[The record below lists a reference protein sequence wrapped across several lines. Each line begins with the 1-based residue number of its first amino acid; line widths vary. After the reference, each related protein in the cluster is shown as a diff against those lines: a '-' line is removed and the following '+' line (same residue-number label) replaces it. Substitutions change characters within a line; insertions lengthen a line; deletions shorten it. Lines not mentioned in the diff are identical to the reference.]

1 MSIQFNKNITQDLHQ
16 SADLEWL
23 ETNGLGGWAM
33 GTVSGVQTRRYHS
46 LLCAALTPPVG
57 RFVLLSKLADT
68 ISTPEGIFDLDANNF
83 NGAISPT
90 GYKYI
95 ETYEQEFC
103 PIFTYKCGETV
114 LKKSIL
120 MVYGEN
126 STLVRYELDKN
137 VKQEITLKLKPFVAF
152 RDYHWHSKANTNI
165 KWSYSF
171 NEGTLKLAPYEN
183 MPELYISIPD
193 SIFHYS
199 PDWYYN
205 FLHKIELDRG
215 QDFMEDLFVYGE
227 FIVKL
232 KPGKPLDILISI
244 ADTKQRNASSL
255 FEKQVERK
263 KNLISHLDKSE
274 IFAQTLTLAADTFIV
289 ERAKNLKTIIAGYP
303 WFSDW
308 GRDTMIALPGL
319 CLATKRFDDAKKILL
334 AFAKATD
341 KGMIPNRFPDEG
353 ELPEYN
359 TVDATLWYFNA
370 INEYKLATNDT
381 EFVLKELYPVLKDI
395 INWHIKGTRYGI
407 KVDKDGLLLAGEPG
421 TQLTWM
427 DAKVGDW
434 VVTPR
439 QGKAVEINALWYN
452 ALCIMSDFSIQ
463 LNDQNTANLYKKM
476 AENAK
481 ITFNTIFINERGSL
495 YDVIDNTH
503 KDNAIRPNMVIAV
516 SLIYSMVDKKTA
528 KNILDETEKHL
539 LTNRGL
545 RSISPEDSQYVPFYE
560 GAQLQRDGSYHQGT
574 VWSWTV
580 GAYLQG
586 LLNIEGE
593 KVKPKVRKILQT
605 FESHFY
611 EAGIGTVSE
620 IFDGTAPHLPKGCMA
635 QAWGVAEWLRI
646 WTLVN

>member
-1 MSIQFNKNITQDLHQ
+1 MAIQFDKNITQDLHQ

-33 GTVSGVQTRRYHS
+33 GTISGIQTRRYHS

-57 RFVLLSKLADT
+57 RFVLLSKLADSIT
-68 ISTPEGIFDLDANNF
+68 TSEGVFDLDCNNF
-83 NGAISPT
+83 NGVVSPT
-90 GYKYI
+90 GFKYI
-95 ETYEQEFC
+95 EKYEQDLY
-103 PIFTYKCGETV
+103 PLFTFKCGDTI

-126 STLVRYELDKN
+126 TTIVRYELDAN
-137 VKQEITLKLKPFVAF
+137 AKQEISLKLKPFIAY
-152 RDYHWHSKANTNI
+152 RDYHWHSKANSDI
-165 KWSYSF
+165 KWSYNF
-171 NEGTLKLAPYEN
+171 NEGTLKLAPYAN
-183 MPELYISIPD
+183 MPDLYIQIPT
-193 SIFHYS
+193 SNFHYS

-227 FIVKL
+227 FTVKL
-232 KPGKPLDILISI
+232 KPGQPLDILISI
-244 ADTKQRNASSL
+244 EDTKGKNASKL
-255 FEKQVERK
+255 FEDQIKRK
-263 KNLISHLDKSE
+263 KKLISHLDKSDDFGK
-274 IFAQTLTLAADTFIV
+274 ILTLAADTFIV

-319 CLATKRFDDAKKILL
+319 CLTTKRFEDAKKILL

-353 ELPEYN
+353 EHPEYN
-359 TVDATLWYFNA
+359 TVDATLWYFHA

-381 EFVLKELYPVLKDI
+381 DFVFKELYPVLKDI
-395 INWHIKGTRYGI
+395 IEWHIKGTRYGI
-407 KVDKDGLLLAGEPG
+407 KVDSDGLLLAGEVG

-427 DAKVGDW
+427 DAKVDDW

-452 ALCIMSDFSIQ
+452 ALCIMAEFSTELADKKSADMYQ
-463 LNDQNTANLYKKM
+463 KM
-476 AENAK
+476 ASKAK
-481 ITFNTIFINERGSL
+481 KSFNEIFINERGSL
-495 YDVIDNTH
+495 FDVVDNTL
-503 KDNAIRPNMVIAV
+503 KDNAIRPNMAIAV
-516 SLIYSMVDKKTA
+516 SLPNSMLDKKTS
-528 KNILDETEKHL
+528 KCILDEVEKHL

-545 RSISPEDSQYVPFYE
+545 RSLSTDDKQYVPYYQ

-586 LLNIEGE
+586 LLNVEGE
-593 KVKPKVRKILQT
+593 KAKPKIKKILKS
-605 FESHFY
+605 FESHLF
-611 EAGIGTVSE
+611 EAGIGNVSE
-620 IFDGTAPHLPKGCMA
+620 IFDGNAPHLSKGCMA

-646 WTLVN
+646 WSLVN

>member
-1 MSIQFNKNITQDLHQ
+1 MAIQFNKSITQDLHQ

-57 RFVLLSKLADT
+57 RFVLLSKLADS
-68 ISTPEGIFDLDANNF
+68 ISTHEGVFELDSNNF

-90 GYKYI
+90 GYKFI
-95 ETYEQEFC
+95 EKYEQELH
-103 PIFTYKCGETV
+103 PTFTFKCGETT

-126 STLVRYELDKN
+126 STIVRYELDANAKD
-137 VKQEITLKLKPFVAF
+137 EITFKLKPFVAF
-152 RDYHWHSKANTNI
+152 RDYHWHSKANSDI
-165 KWSYSF
+165 KWSYNF
-171 NEGTLKLAPYEN
+171 NDGILKLAPYAN
-183 MPELYISIPD
+183 MPDLFISIPE
-193 SIFHYS
+193 SSFHYS

-227 FIVKL
+227 FTVKL
-232 KPGKPLDILISI
+232 KPGQPLDILISI
-244 ADTKQRNASSL
+244 EDTKGRNASKL
-255 FEKQVERK
+255 FEEQLKRK
-263 KNLISHLDKSE
+263 KKLLAHLDKNDE
-274 IFAQTLTLAADTFIV
+274 FGKTLTLAADTFIV

-319 CLATKRFDDAKKILL
+319 CLTTKRFDDAKKILL

-353 ELPEYN
+353 EHPEYN
-359 TVDATLWYFNA
+359 TVDATLWYFHA
-370 INEYKLATNDT
+370 INEYKLATNDND
-381 EFVLKELYPVLKDI
+381 FVLKELYPVLKDI
-395 INWHIKGTRYGI
+395 IDWHIKGTRYGI
-407 KVDKDGLLLAGEPG
+407 KVDTDGLLLAGEAG

-427 DAKVGDW
+427 DAKVDDW

-452 ALCIMSDFSIQ
+452 ALCIMSAFSTD
-463 LNDQNTANLYKKM
+463 LADKKATDLYAKM
-476 AENAK
+476 ATKAK
-481 ITFNTIFINERGSL
+481 KSFNEIFINERGSL
-495 YDVIDNTH
+495 FDVIDNTL
-503 KDNAIRPNMVIAV
+503 KDNAIRPNMAIAV
-516 SLIYSMVDKKTA
+516 SLPHSMLDKKTA
-528 KNILDETEKHL
+528 KNVLDEVGNHL

-545 RSISPEDSQYVPFYE
+545 RSISAEDTQYVPFYV

-574 VWSWTV
+574 VWSWPV

-586 LLNIEGE
+586 LLNIDGE
-593 KVKPKVRKILQT
+593 KAKPKIKKILQS
-605 FESHFY
+605 FESHLL
-611 EAGIGTVSE
+611 EAGIGNVSE
-620 IFDGTAPHLPKGCMA
+620 IFDGNAPHLPKGCMA

-646 WTLVN
+646 WSLVQ